1 MKTSTETVG
10 KYLSWIEADIRKQK
24 YGERPASL
32 YDPINYIMSL
42 GGKRLRPL
50 LVVIAYSLFKKDP
63 RKITSAATIVE
74 SFHNFTLLHDDIM
87 DNAPLRRGKP
97 TVHEKWNTNTA
108 ILSGDV
114 MLVKVYEQ
122 LFNIKSDNLRQII
135 RKFNACA
142 AEVCEGQQW
151 DMEFENSKVVTEAAY
166 IEMIKLK
173 TAVLLGFSLEF
184 GGLLA
189 NASAKDCAILKNFG
203 IDIGIGFQLKDDL
216 LDVYANKS
224 KFGKQVGGDILA
236 NKKTYLLIT
245 ALAAAKG
252 KDKKELNR
260 WLQATKFS
268 KPEKVR
274 AVTDIYNRLHIPAL
288 TQDKVNFYFKRG
300 LNRLKNLSVKES
312 DKKEL
317 QKFVVDLIDRIN

>member
-1 MKTSTETVG
+1 MKTSTETIE
-10 KYLSWIEADIRKQK
+10 KYLSWIEADIKKQK

-32 YDPINYIMSL
+32 YEPINYIMSL

-63 RKITSAATIVE
+63 RKIISAATIIE

-97 TVHEKWNTNTA
+97 TVHERWNANTA

-122 LFNIKSDNLRQII
+122 LFSIKSGNLQQII
-135 RKFNACA
+135 RKFNVCA

-151 DMEFENSKVVTEAAY
+151 DMEFETSKVVTEAAY

-189 NASAKDCAILKNFG
+189 NASKKDCSILKNFG

-245 ALAAAKG
+245 ALAVAKG
-252 KDKKELNR
+252 NDKKELNH
-260 WLQATKFS
+260 WLKASEYNKG
-268 KPEKVR
+268 EKIK
-274 AVTDIYNRLHIPAL
+274 AVTKIYDRLDIPAL
-288 TQDKVNFYFKRG
+288 TQEKVNFYFKRG
-300 LNRLKNLSVKES
+300 LERLKNLSVKDA
-312 DKKEL
+312 DKNEL

>member
-1 MKTSTETVG
+1 MKTSTETIG
-10 KYLSWIEADIRKQK
+10 KYLSWIEAEIRKQK

-63 RKITSAATIVE
+63 RKIISAATIVE

-97 TVHEKWNTNTA
+97 TVHERWNTNTA
-108 ILSGDV
+108 ILAGDV

-122 LFNIKSDNLRQII
+122 LFNIKSDNLQQII

-189 NASAKDCAILKNFG
+189 NASSKDCAILKNFG

-252 KDKKELNR
+252 EDKKELNR

-268 KPEKVR
+268 KPEKIK
-274 AVTDIYNRLHIPAL
+274 AVTDIYNRLHIPVL
-288 TQDKVNFYFKRG
+288 TQEKVNFYFKRG
-300 LNRLKNLSVKES
+300 LNRLKNLSVKDS

-317 QKFVVDLIDRIN
+317 QNFVVDLIDRIN